1 MDNLKNHIEKLRE
14 DFIKGS
20 LNESS
25 ANDDPFLLFSLWMQ
39 EAVDAQVPEVQ
50 AMNLATVSSEHKP
63 SSRTVYLREF
73 ENNVFGFYTNY
84 ESKKA
89 HDLTTNPN
97 AALTFFWPALE
108 RQIRIEGRVEKMN
121 ETQSDRYFD
130 SRPQD
135 SKIGAW
141 ASKQSSILKSRD
153 DLEQQVIRFKALYG
167 EGPVKRPDYW
177 GGYNL
182 KASYY
187 EFWQG
192 RKSRLHDRIVYTLA
206 AENVWQKGRLSP

>member
-1 MDNLKNHIEKLRE
+1 MNDLKSHIEKLRE
-14 DFIKGS
+14 DFMKGS
-20 LNESS
+20 LDERS

-39 EAVDAQVPEVQ
+39 EAVDAEVPEVQ

-73 ENNVFGFYTNY
+73 ENNIFGFYTNY

-108 RQIRIEGRVEKMN
+108 RQIRIEGLVEKMN
-121 ETQSDRYFD
+121 EIQSDRYFD

-153 DLEQQVIRFKALYG
+153 DLEQQVIHFKALYG
-167 EGPVKRPDYW
+167 DGSIKRPDYW

-192 RKSRLHDRIVYTLA
+192 RKSRLLDRIVYTLG